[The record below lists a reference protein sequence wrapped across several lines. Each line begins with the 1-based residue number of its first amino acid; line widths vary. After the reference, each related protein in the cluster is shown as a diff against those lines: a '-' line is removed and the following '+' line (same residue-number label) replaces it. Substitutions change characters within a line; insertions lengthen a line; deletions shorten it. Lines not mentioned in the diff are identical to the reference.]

1 NPAHSSRAGQ
11 VDRLY
16 ARMSDRT
23 PDKHRKQHVGQR
35 KISDELSSA
44 GQQALVF
51 PSRHGTAD
59 KGNIWKIVHAEIASP
74 NDPPLERE
82 DDTLLH
88 RIEAVVRHSKVA
100 APTSAAAHK
109 RDIKCAFPDV

>member
-1 NPAHSSRAGQ
+1 
-11 VDRLY
+11 
-16 ARMSDRT
+16 MSDRT
-23 PDKHRKQHVGQR
+23 PDKHRMQHVGQR

-74 NDPPLERE
+74 NDPPPERE

-100 APTSAAAHK
+100 PPTSAAAHK
-109 RDIKCAFPDV
+109 RDIKCAFPDVR